1 MDEVRAIFDVNQA
14 RNVKAWLPKVN
25 IINADLQ
32 TELRYT
38 GGRSIESLT
47 ATYFSKFQSEDE
59 VISRLIV
66 LKNKGTALNDVE
78 KSKESKEVR
87 GFLRDFEKLFISKDD
102 GILYRTAA
110 ERTQFYQKN
119 WCHYFY
125 RITREHGPSCQRKLC
140 S

>member
-38 GGRSIESLT
+38 GGRPIESLT

-78 KSKESKEVR
+78 ESKESKEVR

-125 RITREHGPSCQRKLC
+125 RITREHGPPCQRKLC